1 MMKESEEI
9 YLRHIF
15 DAIKNIEKYTIN
27 IDYNQFEKNSMVYH
41 AVIYQILVIGEAVKN
56 LSEELKDEY
65 PSIPWRNIAGT
76 RDRLIHGYFE
86 IQLNEIWKVVTT
98 DLNDLKDVVSS
109 ILED

>member
-1 MMKESEEI
+1 
-9 YLRHIF
+9 
-15 DAIKNIEKYTIN
+15 
-27 IDYNQFEKNSMVYH
+27 MVYH

>member
-1 MMKESEEI
+1 MKESEEI

-27 IDYNQFEKNSMVYH
+27 IDYNQFQKNSMVYH

-98 DLNDLKDVVSS
+98 DLNDLKNVISS